1 MIAVSLILIFEVLPV
16 IPTLT
21 THKLL
26 TTIAYLTVP
35 YHKSNGGFLGQMF
48 VGNEPHYW
56 QSFPWITYQVIEGL
70 SVVRPGTNVIYH
82 FTAVIYEFS

>member
-1 MIAVSLILIFEVLPV
+1 MIAARLILIFEVLL
-16 IPTLT
+16 IILKLT

-26 TTIAYLTVP
+26 TTIAYVTVP

-56 QSFPWITYQVIEGL
+56 QSFPWITYQVIESL
-70 SVVRPGTNVIYH
+70 SVVRPGTNVINN

>member
-1 MIAVSLILIFEVLPV
+1 MIAARLILIFEVLPI

-26 TTIAYLTVP
+26 TTIVDLTVP

-48 VGNEPHYW
+48 VGNEPY
-56 QSFPWITYQVIEGL
+56 
-70 SVVRPGTNVIYH
+70 
-82 FTAVIYEFS
+82 